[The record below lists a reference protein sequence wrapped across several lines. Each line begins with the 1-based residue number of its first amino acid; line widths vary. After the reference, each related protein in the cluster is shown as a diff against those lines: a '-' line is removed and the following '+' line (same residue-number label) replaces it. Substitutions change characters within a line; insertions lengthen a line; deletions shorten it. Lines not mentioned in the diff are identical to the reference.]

1 MTNKEL
7 MAALTDAGID
17 FKPQTPKAELEA
29 LLAANVVVE
38 TSEGEEAPDV
48 VEVEGV
54 DEEAAAPAAV
64 DDNDNAP
71 DEGEEATKGF
81 AVTGNAKGKVDV
93 CGVVLANGES
103 HSFDLDKLS
112 ATEQKRL
119 NNAIKCGLVVEA

>member
-1 MTNKEL
+1 MTNKKVID
-7 MAALTDAGID
+7 AA
-17 FKPQTPKAELEA
+17 
-29 LLAANVVVE
+29 
-38 TSEGEEAPDV
+38 
-48 VEVEGV
+48 VEVEAKA
-54 DEEAAAPAAV
+54 EAKSAKTA
-64 DDNDNAP
+64 
-71 DEGEEATKGF
+71 KGF